1 MIGRKTL
8 CVSVP
13 DLRENTLNLLG
24 VILGVKERGGDAR
37 LPDFG
42 ANCFAV
48 GSVVAKAN
56 RDIFVLLIIGGDE
69 LSASE
74 RSELTGSD
82 TGSESVDGQ
91 RHHRRSRPQYIH
103 ASRVPVAQWRV

>member
-1 MIGRKTL
+1 MDRELKDPTRRSSSECYLLQSVRRGTAAVDDMIGRKTL

-56 RDIFVLLIIGGDE
+56 RDIFVLLFD
-69 LSASE
+69 
-74 RSELTGSD
+74 
-82 TGSESVDGQ
+82 
-91 RHHRRSRPQYIH
+91 
-103 ASRVPVAQWRV
+103 